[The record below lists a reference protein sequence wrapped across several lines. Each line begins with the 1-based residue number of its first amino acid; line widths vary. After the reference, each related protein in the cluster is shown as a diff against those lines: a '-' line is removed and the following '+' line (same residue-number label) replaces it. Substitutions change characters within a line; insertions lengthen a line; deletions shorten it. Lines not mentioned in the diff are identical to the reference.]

1 MKSKDLRRKP
11 TSRLLLVLAAAVARA
26 SGSADSE
33 EDLRAIEALNQHDID
48 AVLSSDFDA
57 LISLGRKT
65 SS

>member
-11 TSRLLLVLAAAVARA
+11 TSRLLLVLAAAVACA
-26 SGSADSE
+26 SGSPDSE

-57 LISLGRKT
+57 LCGKSARPVR
-65 SS
+65 